1 MANYPFNL
9 TDKKPFRNSALR
21 NKKHLKITKKR
32 LKNIYFQQKLA
43 MQQNLENA
51 RIRTRYKNYRSDS
64 YNKLKTNKA
73 ENEKVAR
80 KYQNILEQNFYILK
94 KVIIT

>member
-1 MANYPFNL
+1 
-9 TDKKPFRNSALR
+9 
-21 NKKHLKITKKR
+21 
-32 LKNIYFQQKLA
+32 
-43 MQQNLENA
+43 MQQNLQNA